1 MSLPAPPPPDKSRS
15 LKREIAVI
23 LILKVIVLY
32 GIWALWFD
40 QPMPKEQRLE
50 KTTRIILNK

>member
-1 MSLPAPPPPDKSRS
+1 MPQTPSPVRKKRLP
-15 LKREIAVI
+15 LHWEIA
-23 LILKVIVLY
+23 LVLVAKTLLLY
-32 GIWALWFD
+32 AIWSLWFD